1 MVFEWLRG
9 TSRQDR
15 EHASAIAQL
24 KEQLKKRR
32 SDPRLKL
39 QLAEVLIQAKQPQ
52 EAAPLLEAVA
62 DDFALQGMGA
72 RAIAVLKRLQSLAPG
87 NAAVVEKL
95 AYLISQ
101 QENPMPGP
109 WRQKAAE
116 RKAEVEIGMEEFT
129 DDAFAIGMEMVGQE
143 AVEPVVPDVSAEP
156 ATRGAADPPSAPTG
170 PTSFDL
176 GDEVVRHEFFS
187 LIDMAF
193 LPEAPAASAGVAPSL
208 AASPLF
214 SDFRP
219 DELVE
224 VIRGMKLHVF
234 EPGEILMTQGEP
246 GESLFILASGR
257 ARAYVKDAGGRS
269 RQAREMTDGDFFGE
283 IAAMTGLPR
292 TATVTAATRCELLE
306 LDRDALAR
314 LTQAQPRIR
323 DVLQA
328 FYTKHMSGGR

>member
-1 MVFEWLRG
+1 MVFEWLR

-24 KEQLKKRR
+24 KAQLKKKR

-39 QLAEVLIQAKQPQ
+39 QLAEVLIQARQPE
-52 EAAPLLEAVA
+52 EAVPLLEAVA

-72 RAIAVLKRLQSLAPG
+72 RAIACLKRLQKLVPG
-87 NAAVVEKL
+87 NTAVEEKL

-109 WRQKAAE
+109 WREKAAE

-129 DDAFAIGMEMVGQE
+129 DNAFDIGMEL
-143 AVEPVVPDVSAEP
+143 A
-156 ATRGAADPPSAPTG
+156 APTPPPAETTPAAHAAQAPSPNETPLLG
-170 PTSFDL
+170 GQAFDL
-176 GDEVVRHEFFS
+176 ADDAVRHEFVT
-187 LIDMAF
+187 LLDMAF
-193 LPEAPAASAGVAPSL
+193 SSEAPVASPGMAPAV

-214 SDFRP
+214 SDFSP
-219 DELVE
+219 AELVE
-224 VIRGMKLHVF
+224 VIRGLTLRVF
-234 EPGEILMTQGEP
+234 EPGEILLTQGEP

-257 ARAYVKDAGGRS
+257 ARAYVKDAKGRS
-269 RQAREMTDGDFFGE
+269 TEARQMNEGDFFGE
-283 IAAMTGLPR
+283 IAAMTGLAR

-306 LDRDALAR
+306 LDREALAR

-323 DVLQA
+323 EVLQQ
-328 FYTKHMSGGR
+328 FYTKHMGSGEPS